1 MKPFPHLLRRT
12 LAMLCASSMT
22 LVMIGCDTPAA
33 DTTDTAQTT
42 AGTAVQTEAATEAV
56 TLSPE
61 EQAALAMYGN
71 PDWAKDNWII
81 DIDPDW
87 PHLYVDP
94 ASPATAEATMDDYFS
109 NIFDT
114 NVTDIVLCLFEQSS
128 LVPTE
133 SDITW
138 RYDKIHWTEEGGYP
152 VNYDQFDVFGWG
164 YTFNEYYDL
173 YTKENTDI
181 YAMAYEKI
189 REAGIRPWL
198 SFRMNDRHE
207 ETANT
212 SYLRSA
218 FHYEA
223 KENGYML
230 GEDYKDYEYSICLDY
245 SEERVRQVMLGYLR
259 EMILRYDV
267 FGVQLDFIREIFCF
281 DYLSDTDYAQYMTQ
295 FIRDVHAAVEEAE
308 TKFGHDIKLMVR
320 FGRSI
325 EHNKIFGFDAEA
337 WIKEG
342 LVDALVPSPRWDC
355 TDSAIPV
362 DEWKA
367 LAGGNAAIFA
377 GMETRLTNTTSVT
390 GDYAKG
396 YAAGFFAKGADGVY
410 FDNFYQLG
418 SNGPQVWGL
427 TREDVSQGTRRYA
440 VTRQDIIPEGA
451 DGYEPLPLDLHKEGT
466 SITVC
471 MGEIRPDETVSLLVE
486 LRKKRVEDAEKNGIQ
501 SLPDVTI
508 NGVAASS
515 VRPADT
521 TDSFFEGVAVS
532 EDIQQKVSYLAVYT
546 FEGIEA
552 ADDLVIEF
560 AVNHNELG
568 YIDYLELLVQP

>member
-1 MKPFPHLLRRT
+1 MKFPKRIT
-12 LAMLCASSMT
+12 LALCAAILPLSMIACQT
-22 LVMIGCDTPAA
+22 EGDDTVTTAN
-33 DTTDTAQTT
+33 DTTVSAE
-42 AGTAVQTEAATEAV
+42 TEAPASNDP
-56 TLSPE
+56 LNYSD
-61 EQAALAMYGN
+61 
-71 PDWAKDNWII
+71 PDWAKDSWLV

-87 PHLYVDP
+87 PQIYIDP
-94 ASPATAEATMDDYFS
+94 ATPETAEASMDDYFS
-109 NIFDT
+109 YIFDD
-114 NVTDIVLCLFEQSS
+114 NVTDIILCLFEQNS
-128 LVPTE
+128 LVPTA
-133 SDITW
+133 SDAITW
-138 RYDKIHWTEEGGYP
+138 MYEKSTRTEENGVP
-152 VNYDQFDVFGWG
+152 VDYSKFSPFYKL
-164 YTFNEYYDL
+164 YTETDTDL
-173 YTKENTDI
+173 YE
-181 YAMAYEKI
+181 MAYQKV

-198 SFRMNDRHE
+198 SFRMNDVHYGSD
-207 ETANT
+207 ETA
-212 SYLRSA
+212 YLRSD
-218 FHYEA
+218 FFYEA

-230 GEDYKDYEYSICLDY
+230 GNKYGYYATALDF
-245 SEERVRQVMLGYLR
+245 SEERVRGVMLDYVK

-367 LAGGNAAIFA
+367 LAGGNVAIFA

-396 YAAGFFAKGADGVY
+396 YSAGFFAKGADGVY

-427 TREDVSQGTRRYA
+427 TRADLPQGTRRYA

-451 DGYEPLPLDLHKEGT
+451 DGYEPLPLDLRKEGT

-486 LRKKRVEDAEKNGIQ
+486 LRRKRVEDAEKNGMQ

-508 NGVAASS
+508 NGAAASS
-515 VRPADT
+515 VRQADT

-560 AVNHNELG
+560 AVDHNELG
-568 YIDYLELLVQP
+568 YIDYLELLVSP